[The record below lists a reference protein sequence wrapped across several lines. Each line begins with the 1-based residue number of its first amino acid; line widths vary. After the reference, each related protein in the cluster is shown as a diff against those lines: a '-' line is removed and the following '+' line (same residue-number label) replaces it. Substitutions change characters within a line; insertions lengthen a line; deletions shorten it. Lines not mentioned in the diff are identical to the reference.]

1 MTTIDN
7 IEDFLRIVREDE
19 GMRSAVRRE
28 LLTEELLE
36 LPARVAS
43 MSKTQDSMLETQNSL
58 LKDLADLRKTQ
69 DSILETQNSILETQ
83 NFLLKDLAD
92 LRKTQDS
99 MLETQNSLLKDLA
112 DLRKT
117 QSSMLETQRF
127 LLKDLADLR
136 KTQDSMLETQNS
148 LLKDLADLRKTQD
161 SMLETQNSL
170 LKDLADLRKTQDS
183 MLETQNFLLE
193 TQNAIL
199 ERLGSVE
206 NDTKQNTVHIGDLK
220 GLFMERAAREDA
232 PIITSD
238 MGLRWQK
245 TLERSELGVI
255 ADEAQRIDLA
265 VGISRDDMRRF
276 RRADLVVEAVDS
288 DGATCYIA
296 VEVSY
301 TADDRDTKRATRHA
315 EYITR
320 FTGVPAY
327 AAIASVY
334 IDNRIKNVL
343 TEDIPQPL
351 GVSHQTKVFW
361 SRLPDLES
369 PN

>member
-1 MTTIDN
+1 
-7 IEDFLRIVREDE
+7 
-19 GMRSAVRRE
+19 
-28 LLTEELLE
+28 
-36 LPARVAS
+36 
-43 MSKTQDSMLETQNSL
+43 
-58 LKDLADLRKTQ
+58 
-69 DSILETQNSILETQ
+69 
-83 NFLLKDLAD
+83 
-92 LRKTQDS
+92 
-99 MLETQNSLLKDLA
+99 
-112 DLRKT
+112 
-117 QSSMLETQRF
+117 
-127 LLKDLADLR
+127 
-136 KTQDSMLETQNS
+136 
-148 LLKDLADLRKTQD
+148 
-161 SMLETQNSL
+161 
-170 LKDLADLRKTQDS
+170 
-183 MLETQNFLLE
+183 
-193 TQNAIL
+193 
-199 ERLGSVE
+199 
-206 NDTKQNTVHIGDLK
+206 
-220 GLFMERAAREDA
+220 MERAAREDA

-265 VGISRDDMRRF
+265 VGISRDNMRRF

-334 IDNRIKNVL
+334 IDNRIKDVL

-351 GVSHQTKVFW
+351 GVSHETKVFW

>member
-43 MSKTQDSMLETQNSL
+43 MSKTQDSILETQNSI

-69 DSILETQNSILETQ
+69 SSILETQNSI
-83 NFLLKDLAD
+83 
-92 LRKTQDS
+92 
-99 MLETQNSLLKDLA
+99 LKDLA

-117 QSSMLETQRF
+117 QSSMLETQNSI
-127 LLKDLADLR
+127 LKDLADLR
-136 KTQDSMLETQNS
+136 KTQSSILETQNS
-148 LLKDLADLRKTQD
+148 
-161 SMLETQNSL
+161 
-170 LKDLADLRKTQDS
+170 LRKTQDS

-265 VGISRDDMRRF
+265 VGISRDNMRRF
-276 RRADLVVEAVDS
+276 RRADLVVKAVDS

-334 IDNRIKNVL
+334 IDNRIKDVL

-351 GVSHQTKVFW
+351 GVSHETKVFW